1 MIWNVLQSVDIVFRY
16 PYRMGACALL
26 LVIAVLAWRESR
38 ECTRALENP
47 WVRLHILLLRGH
59 PRWVR
64 VSWGIGL
71 CVAVI
76 LTAGAFAVPEK
87 RVSMEEPVY
96 GGLRLTFK
104 FDSSR
109 SMEYAGDVK
118 PNRSRAAKNTI
129 ITLVDMLAHD
139 TLLRGKYSL
148 ALIPFAGA
156 AQPFFLPFTKSRE
169 EFVAALE
176 EINER
181 TITRQG
187 TSVLSALNAYRELL
201 WREPPREETVDVA
214 ILISDGGKED
224 GVESERNF
232 IPAAIKDIQHLTQ
245 KKMREGVPP
254 WKVVLYTVGMG
265 KIRIDAEGRRIAEP
279 VELVVRDGFGNKEWY
294 RQDPRNPHSP
304 VLKSRLDE
312 DVLKEVA
319 RLGGGE
325 YYHFTDQAKIVEKFR
340 ALVLTHRRVT
350 DRIASVRYEPV
361 MSWFLVPAFVL
372 WYFVFGF
379 GGWLVRIVRRI
390 VPS

>member
-1 MIWNVLQSVDIVFRY
+1 MIWNVLQSADIVFRY
-16 PYRMGACALL
+16 PYRMGACALVL
-26 LVIAVLAWRESR
+26 AIVALAWRESR
-38 ECTRALENP
+38 QRARALNNP
-47 WVRLHILLLRGH
+47 WVRLHILLFTRY

-64 VSWGIGL
+64 ASWWVVL
-71 CVAVI
+71 CVALI

-96 GGLRLTFK
+96 GGLRLTFM
-104 FDSSR
+104 FDSSP
-109 SMEYAGDVK
+109 SMKYAEDVT

-129 ITLVDMLAHD
+129 IALVDMLAHD

-169 EFVAALE
+169 EFIAALE
-176 EINER
+176 EIDER

-187 TSVLSALNAYRELL
+187 TSVLSALNAYFELL
-201 WREPPREETVDVA
+201 WKERPREETVDVA

-224 GVESERNF
+224 GVESERHF
-232 IPAAIKDIQHLTQ
+232 IPAAIEGIRYLTQ
-245 KKMREGVPP
+245 KKNREETPP
-254 WKVVLYTVGMG
+254 WKTVLYTVGMG

-312 DVLKEVA
+312 EILKEVA

-340 ALVLTHRRVT
+340 TLVLTHRRVT

-379 GGWLVRIVRRI
+379 GGWMMRIIRRMI
-390 VPS
+390 PA

>member
-1 MIWNVLQSVDIVFRY
+1 MLWNILSNTDIMFRY
-16 PYRMGACALL
+16 PLRLGVCAFV
-26 LVIAVLAWRESR
+26 LVIMALAWWEFRQ
-38 ECTRALENP
+38 LINVLKDP
-47 WVRLHILLLRGH
+47 WIFLHISVFTTY

-64 VSWGIGL
+64 IGWWALL
-71 CVAVI
+71 CLAFV

-96 GGLRLTFK
+96 GGLRLTFM

-109 SMEYAGDVK
+109 SMEYAEDVT

-129 ITLVDMLAHD
+129 IALVDMLAHD

-169 EFVAALE
+169 EFVATLE

-224 GVESERNF
+224 GVESERHF
-232 IPAAIKDIQHLTQ
+232 IPATIADIRHLTQ
-245 KKMREGVPP
+245 KKMREGAPP
-254 WKVVLYTVGMG
+254 WNVVLYTVGMG
-265 KIRIDAEGRRIAEP
+265 KIRIDAEGRRTAEP
-279 VELVVRDGFGNKEWY
+279 VELVVRDASGNKEWY

-312 DVLKEVA
+312 GILKEVA

-325 YYHFTDQAKIVEKFR
+325 YYHFTDQAKIVEEFR
-340 ALVLTHRRVT
+340 TLVLTHRRVT

-361 MSWFLVPAFVL
+361 MSWFLAPAFVL
-372 WYFVFGF
+372 WYFVLGF
-379 GGWLVRIVRRI
+379 GGWIVRLIRRI
-390 VPS
+390 IPG